1 MKRVTLKG
9 LNRYAEDHNKQNSG
23 DNWTWEDVIFYWA
36 ECGNMNNINDDLDHM
51 SKKETLIVLDWAVRC
66 RLYWKAS
73 NSSYCQIYEKIYR
86 AAKDSLME
94 RL

>member
-9 LNRYAEDHNKQNSG
+9 LNRIAEDHNKHNSG
-23 DNWTWEDVIFYWA
+23 DNWSWEDVIYN
-36 ECGNMNNINDDLDHM
+36 ECLCGHNVKEDFDKM
-51 SKKETLIVLDWAVRC
+51 SKKETLIVMDWAAFYKDGESCTWEER
-66 RLYWKAS
+66 
-73 NSSYCQIYEKIYR
+73 KIYQKIYD